1 MKGTDFDASIYPEK
15 VDSGNINKIKNS
27 DMNEIFSIDLK
38 SILKNVSN
46 ENELNCAIEIINDKI
61 TTLNDFIKKITKK
74 RYEYFYKYIDKL
86 CNSVN
91 VHNKNKEK
99 NETYDCKTIDIVKI
113 INEYNNN
120 YEELKGIKA
129 NVFSLIDKQ
138 ACLIEIEKIIK
149 LYEILDK
156 EIEKI
161 CNEIS
166 ENPCFKDLNFNN
178 IEHKLDEMEKI
189 KNNQN
194 KNDNFEEE
202 TIINNNSI
210 NIDDTNSIDFYVL
223 VKYLKRLSDL
233 VDFINYHNIENVLIV
248 KLKVKKLKYYQDC
261 IVTIFINYL
270 SADFYKDKNCENN
283 VRHCLYS
290 FSYLNIGK
298 ECFKSII
305 NNKINKRTHTYI
317 SNIKEFKQDVKESF
331 FLIIQNCKNIMDQ
344 ICYINNVMK
353 NEGYINDEVPKK
365 REFVEQYSKLVDTTP
380 NGLDHNFSINNFLK
394 EGKEKNM
401 IEIIDI
407 YTEFYLPYINLLID
421 NKLNE
426 YIKKEDMLHILN
438 LCEEF
443 LNVIKKKK
451 YFKIQEKDL
460 LLILFKKEY
469 EEITFNSINKLV
481 NLVEIL
487 FQNTNMRSSI
497 DHENDY
503 NFPTI
508 FDIKNYVD
516 VFCTELYTHIFFP
529 FIFRK
534 IIVSCNN
541 SLLLL
546 SNNLNNLRLNLNL
559 RIDID
564 TRNKHIVFDYIYK
577 HFKYNLELFLISRQL
592 LKYLILNLCKLKN
605 KVTKI
610 KTLMQK
616 KDYDNLH
623 TENLKNDSLTLNM
636 NKNDEAL
643 INLSFNESY
652 NEFFNFQDYLNNNSL
667 CDNWL
672 FKYHE
677 EYIPEGNTNLDTV
690 KNKKDDQEC
699 SNIPNEYNDAL
710 FQNKKNIFDNLFKI
724 SLTSD
729 IKYSSLNMNES
740 YNIYG
745 DDENYEISSFF
756 VKMGKKKKINNN
768 EKKNIFDLIELEK
781 GICELNNA
789 VNLCLHEFFEIFEKK
804 TIWFLKNNI
813 DKLNTDDTHFL
824 FDQLCIS
831 FYNNII
837 QHIPLYEC
845 LKIINNL
852 ITRLMIYLVAISSY
866 YLIEQM
872 DVYIFKYYK
881 STQKIY
887 NNIITS
893 YFNFDY
899 KICDLFKRSIDVR
912 NGKEPYESVPSFF
925 VPITFIILHE
935 GKNIVNYLN
944 ISEDK
949 FINLIVDHLKNPIR
963 EMGKKGMNEQ
973 SLNFMLNKF
982 AKRLDN

>member
-15 VDSGNINKIKNS
+15 VDSGNINKLKDS

-86 CNSVN
+86 CNTVN
-91 VHNKNKEK
+91 VHNKNKEE
-99 NETYDCKTIDIVKI
+99 NATYNCETVDITKI

-129 NVFSLIDKQ
+129 HIFSLIDKQ
-138 ACLIEIEKIIK
+138 TCLIEIEKIIK

-156 EIEKI
+156 EIKII

-166 ENPCFKDLNFNN
+166 ENPHFKDLNLNN
-178 IEHKLDEMEKI
+178 IEKKLDEMEKI
-189 KNNQN
+189 KNREN

-202 TIINNNSI
+202 TVVNNNSR
-210 NIDDTNSIDFYVL
+210 NVDDTNSIDFYVL

-233 VDFINYHNIENVLIV
+233 LDFINYHNIENVLIV
-248 KLKVKKLKYYQDC
+248 KLKIKKLKYYQDC
-261 IVTIFINYL
+261 IVNIFINYL
-270 SADFYKDKNCENN
+270 SANFYKDKNCENN
-283 VRHCLYS
+283 VKHCLYS

-305 NNKINKRTHTYI
+305 NNKINKHTHTYI
-317 SNIKEFKQDVKESF
+317 SNIKELKQNVKENF

-344 ICYINNVMK
+344 ISYINNVMK
-353 NEGYINDEVPKK
+353 NEGYINDEVPQK
-365 REFVEQYSKLVDTTP
+365 REFVEYSKLLNTTP
-380 NGLDHNFSINNFLK
+380 NEVDHNFSINNFLK
-394 EGKEKNM
+394 EEKEKNV
-401 IEIIDI
+401 IDIIDI
-407 YTEFYLPYINLLID
+407 YSEFYLPYINLLID

-443 LNVIKKKK
+443 LNVIKKKN

-481 NLVEIL
+481 NLVELL
-487 FQNTNMRSSI
+487 FQKTNMRSSI

-516 VFCTELYTHIFFP
+516 VFYTELYTHIFFP
-529 FIFRK
+529 YIFRK

-564 TRNKHIVFDYIYK
+564 TRNKHIIFDYIYK

-605 KVTKI
+605 EVTKI
-610 KTLMQK
+610 KMLMQK
-616 KDYDNLH
+616 KDYNNLY
-623 TENLKNDSLTLNM
+623 TENLKNDSYTLNM
-636 NKNDEAL
+636 SKNDEAL
-643 INLSFNESY
+643 INLSFNESH

-672 FKYHE
+672 FKYHK
-677 EYIPEGNTNLDTV
+677 EYITEDNTNLGSV
-690 KNKKDDQEC
+690 KNKKNDQEC
-699 SNIPNEYNDAL
+699 NNMQNEYDDGL
-710 FQNKKNIFDNLFKI
+710 SQNKENVFDNLFKI

-729 IKYSSLNMNES
+729 VKYSSLNMNES

-756 VKMGKKKKINNN
+756 VKIGGKKKINKY
-768 EKKNIFDLIELEK
+768 EKKNFFDLIELEK

-813 DKLNTDDTHFL
+813 DQLNTDDTHFL

-872 DVYIFKYYK
+872 DVCIFKYYK

-899 KICDLFKRSIDVR
+899 KLCDLFKRSIDVR

-925 VPITFIILHE
+925 VPVTFIILHE

-944 ISEDK
+944 ITEDK

-963 EMGKKGMNEQ
+963 EMGKKSMNEQ

-982 AKRLDN
+982 AKSLDN